1 MSDRED
7 DGGGF
12 ARGGKPGILM
22 DECFGVDDPM
32 SSRPES
38 ELGAKRLF
46 SEVSGSD
53 TETGGGVVR
62 GLDMVGKRG
71 RGGGLARARKYLR
84 QREEEESESAFD
96 SCLEKSLRKERVGGK
111 KAKGKEKEVPLD
123 LGSMGAEAMMIEAE
137 KSLDLIKGLVGK
149 STNLKGGYSS
159 KIMKA
164 SAFVRDVLDV
174 LVARTEAEETRRLRA
189 DIGRLQRENAGL
201 KEEVRAHRQQFEEM
215 RRERVAAVQAATD
228 GQSSRD
234 KFQEMEANIARLV
247 GNLVDGRLAALESQL
262 KREEVIR
269 PPLTGDNSAVAVA
282 ARVAIRRAAV
292 QREAGKTASS
302 LAPSAP
308 VISEA
313 DFPSLPAPS
322 KGKANRAKGGK
333 EVVWTSFGPSTS
345 SGRADPVAEGNGAK
359 AGWTEVVRRKAPKKK
374 EVVPVPK
381 TSAPQQKKK
390 AGPKEGPK
398 KVTLPRSQAVMLK
411 LRPEAAAKGA
421 SYLSVLLRAEK
432 EVDTKELGIG
442 PLRIRSTATGARIIE
457 VPGSTSADKADALA
471 AKLRSALAEEVVV
484 SRPVKFTDVR
494 VTGLNDATTADR
506 LIAAVAREGG
516 CTEAQVRV
524 RSVRPGLRGTG
535 SALLEVPAMAAKKLL
550 QLGGLLA
557 ITGTV
562 QTCVRRSGGS
572 VVDVSFATPTIARR
586 VEGWRVEAG
595 VETLGQRPGGS
606 EREAV
611 REEARDAVVQHWT
624 EDLTT
629 ATFGRRTLDAIG
641 PVLKDWLERSHGS
654 LSFRLVQ
661 VLSGH
666 GCFGSYLHRIGREES
681 PSCHQCGAAV
691 DTAEH
696 TLEVCPS
703 WAEPRRALVA
713 AVGNDLS
720 LPGVII
726 AMLGSEEAWAAVASF
741 CEDVMSQK
749 EAAERERE
757 DDPLAPALRRR
768 RRGGRRRTQRPPSP
782 ASGGVRR
789 AASAGAL
796 PPASQRTPLA
806 MARYGRALRPQQSP
820 PPPGGA

>member
-22 DECFGVDDPM
+22 DECFFGVDDPMM

-62 GLDMVGKRG
+62 GLDM
-71 RGGGLARARKYLR
+71 
-84 QREEEESESAFD
+84 REEEESESAFD

-247 GNLVDGRLAALESQL
+247 GNLVDGRLAALESRL

-398 KVTLPRSQAVMLK
+398 KRQ
-411 LRPEAAAKGA
+411 GA

-550 QLGGLLA
+550 QLGG
-557 ITGTV
+557 ISVGWS
-562 QTCVRRSGGS
+562 QVRLSYMEARPKHCFKCLGMGHVAAACPSPKDRSGLCYRCGE
-572 VVDVSFATPTIARR
+572 
-586 VEGWRVEAG
+586 EGHKSAQCSASPRCAVCADASKPADH
-595 VETLGQRPGGS
+595 VMGG
-606 EREAV
+606 
-611 REEARDAVVQHWT
+611 H
-624 EDLTT
+624 
-629 ATFGRRTLDAIG
+629 
-641 PVLKDWLERSHGS
+641 
-654 LSFRLVQ
+654 
-661 VLSGH
+661 
-666 GCFGSYLHRIGREES
+666 
-681 PSCHQCGAAV
+681 SC
-691 DTAEH
+691 
-696 TLEVCPS
+696 
-703 WAEPRRALVA
+703 
-713 AVGNDLS
+713 
-720 LPGVII
+720 
-726 AMLGSEEAWAAVASF
+726 
-741 CEDVMSQK
+741 
-749 EAAERERE
+749 
-757 DDPLAPALRRR
+757 
-768 RRGGRRRTQRPPSP
+768 RPPSTRGKLP
-782 ASGGVRR
+782 AQPQRAGVSRQASG
-789 AASAGAL
+789 AEMSE
-796 PPASQRTPLA
+796 
-806 MARYGRALRPQQSP
+806 
-820 PPPGGA
+820 